1 LKSYVDHVT
10 SPALTNTPVTPPVSR
25 STVERADERDTKLRP
40 VVVGNLADFPLGSLK
55 LVKVDGRRLCVV
67 HTSSGVHALDNACPH
82 EGYGLTTGEL
92 DGELLTCAWH
102 NWKFRVSDGS
112 CVLGE
117 EDVRTHLVDIAD
129 DGTMSIS
136 LVEPAP
142 EALRP
147 QLLESLR
154 RGMAKDYVGQVSR
167 DVVRLLRADA
177 NPGELIWE
185 AVAYGAPRAEF
196 GWGHAVAS
204 LTDCLAMT
212 DRYVADER
220 ALPIVQ
226 AIAGVTESERDRP
239 VQPLPDP
246 LRMLPRNPR
255 AEFRRLVEAEQL
267 EPAQAVLRGAI
278 AAGYDADD
286 LHPWFT
292 DIVADHL
299 ISYGHGAIYARKA
312 FQLLERLGWDRA
324 DTVLPYLLPTIVYGT
339 REDKLPYMKLFHR
352 GLTQLDLEQLVEAST
367 TPDPHWE
374 DDGRLLQALLGPD
387 RTEAALAAGAA
398 LRAGAGIDRLLD
410 SVTTAVSERLL
421 RYDVAGERDF
431 HDDFGWLDITHGL
444 TFANAVRWHAERVPV
459 SVDMVRLALWTVFL
473 ANWTGRHEWHTAVAW
488 REEVE
493 PRSDDLLAYGESL
506 QHEALLDGTTAFIVH
521 AHAVK
526 TSVAATH
533 EALRLGS
540 SLPLDAT
547 ARFMAAPKLE
557 RFVAATV
564 TRSIDF
570 LSGKAPRD

>member
-1 LKSYVDHVT
+1 MT
-10 SPALTNTPVTPPVSR
+10 GVSID
-25 STVERADERDTKLRP
+25 VNERAVNGQGR
-40 VVVGNLADFPLGSLK
+40 VVGNLAEFPIGALK

-92 DGELLTCAWH
+92 EGELLTCAWH
-102 NWKFRVSDGS
+102 NWKFRVSDGR
-112 CVLGE
+112 CLLGE
-117 EDVRTHLVDIAD
+117 EDVRTHAVDIAD
-129 DGTMSIS
+129 DGTISIS

-142 EALRP
+142 DELRP
-147 QLLESLR
+147 QLLASLR
-154 RGMAKDYVGQVSR
+154 RGMAKDYVGQMSR

-185 AVAYGAPRAEF
+185 AVAYGAPRADF
-196 GWGHAVAS
+196 GWGHAIAS

-212 DRYVADER
+212 DRYAGDER

-226 AIAGVTESERDRP
+226 ALAGVAEEERDRP
-239 VQPLPDP
+239 VNPLPDP
-246 LRMLPRNPR
+246 LRELPGDPR
-255 AEFRRLVEAEQL
+255 AEFRRLVEAEEL
-267 EPAQAVLRGAI
+267 EPAQAVLLGALEDGYE
-278 AAGYDADD
+278 AGDIR
-286 LHPWFT
+286 PWFT
-292 DIVADHL
+292 DVVSDHL
-299 ISYGHGAIYARKA
+299 LSYGHGAIYAQKA
-312 FQLLERLGWDRA
+312 FQLLERLGWERA
-324 DTVLPYLLPTIVYGT
+324 GTVLPYLVPTIVYGT

-352 GLTQLDLEQLVEAST
+352 GLAQLDLDELAEAAS

-374 DDGRLLQALLGPD
+374 DDGRLLAALLGPD

-398 LRAGAGIDRLLD
+398 LRAGAGVDRLLD

-421 RYDVAGERDF
+421 RYDVTGERDF
-431 HDDFGWLDITHGL
+431 HDDFGWLDITHGM
-444 TFANAVRWHAERVPV
+444 TYANAVRWHAERAPINADV
-459 SVDMVRLALWTVFL
+459 VRLALWTVFL

-488 REEVE
+488 RDEIE
-493 PRSDDLLAYGESL
+493 PRSADLRAYGESL
-506 QHEALLDGTTAFIVH
+506 QDEALLDGTSAFIVH

-533 EALRLGS
+533 EALRMGS